1 MSILSGRQRLIVAGN
16 SNGIL
21 RDTAWYSDHCNAS
34 LPAFNVFSNAEEA
47 DTRVWLHAGKSNA
60 RKILIFSP
68 DTDTYHIGMTASSVN
83 LITKEVM
90 IQINPTTKPLR
101 LLSLHGLGDA
111 VSRDPDMFDIPHEE
125 RLATLQSLYVLTGCD
140 FTSFFSQI
148 SKSFFATTFFRFAA
162 FICANTERLPGNLA
176 ETTTQESSF
185 LAFLRLVGVV
195 YFLKNLP
202 AFRNQFESPIAC
214 YQSYTTQSEAPS
226 QQHFTWI
233 KTLNAKIWERVD
245 FEDTLIPSVEAL
257 RLHWMRSRW
266 VLLY

>member
-1 MSILSGRQRLIVAGN
+1 MEYLGSAMLQGAMSILSGRQRLIVAGN

-60 RKILIFSP
+60 RKILVFSP

-101 LLSLHGLGDA
+101 LLSLHGLADA
-111 VSRDPDMFDIPHEE
+111 VSRNPDMFDIPHEKS
-125 RLATLQSLYVLTGCD
+125 LAILQSLYVLTGCE
-140 FTSFFSQI
+140 FT
-148 SKSFFATTFFRFAA
+148 SFFATTFFRFAA
-162 FICANTERLPGNLA
+162 FICANTEHLPGSLA
-176 ETTTQESSF
+176 ERTTQESSF

-195 YFLKNLP
+195 YFLK
-202 AFRNQFESPIAC
+202 
-214 YQSYTTQSEAPS
+214 T
-226 QQHFTWI
+226 
-233 KTLNAKIWERVD
+233 
-245 FEDTLIPSVEAL
+245 
-257 RLHWMRSRW
+257 
-266 VLLY
+266 